1 MIPTSYPTAAKML
14 DVLVSYIKDN
24 KAIQRAVWMEFGWRP
39 SIKQI
44 EDARAVYK
52 NRVEFYTKQRSHK
65 GGGNDNEL
73 MMQKDIIRGS
83 QRLKRRILQK
93 HPRIMKAY
101 EAQGLMVKW
110 DD

>member
-24 KAIQRAVWMEFGWRP
+24 KVIQRAVWMEFGWKP
-39 SIKQI
+39 SVKQI
-44 EDARAVYK
+44 EDARAAYK
-52 NRVEFYTKQRSHK
+52 NRVEFYSKQRTHK
-65 GGGNDNEL
+65 GGGHDNEL
-73 MMQKDIIRGS
+73 MMQQDIIRGS
-83 QRLKRRILQK
+83 QRLRRRILLK
-93 HPRIMKAY
+93 HPKIMAAY